1 MKEFF
6 TFTTERGD
14 TLNAYMVKPRG
25 FDPSQRYPVLL
36 TQYSGPGSQSVRD
49 RWSLDWEDAL
59 ADKGYIVVCADGRG
73 TGFRGE
79 KFKKLTYGRLGA
91 LEVEDQLSTARHM
104 AAQPWVD
111 PARIGI
117 YGWSYGGFM
126 ALSCAMKGLGLFKMA
141 IAVAPVTS
149 WRYYDTIYTEIYNNL
164 PQYNAAGYDDN
175 SPINFARML
184 DDRRTRLLIIHG
196 TADDNVHFQNTV
208 EMTRAL
214 NRAGKQYDMMVY
226 PDQNH
231 SMLPDATAHIRQ
243 KDDRLHSEEFM
254 TYTLQHETP
263 VGPVT
268 ITATG
273 EAVTQIRFGTTV
285 PEGSAAVPET
295 AATPLLL
302 KAAAQLREYFAGTRR
317 DFSLPLAPAG
327 TPFQQSVWQALQTI
341 PYGETRTYGHIA
353 MQIGHNKSF
362 RAVGMANNRNPI
374 VIVIPCHRVLGY
386 DGKLTGYAGGLDI
399 KERLLALEKRR

>member
-1 MKEFF
+1 MK
-6 TFTTERGD
+6 
-14 TLNAYMVKPRG
+14 
-25 FDPSQRYPVLL
+25 
-36 TQYSGPGSQSVRD
+36 
-49 RWSLDWEDAL
+49 
-59 ADKGYIVVCADGRG
+59 
-73 TGFRGE
+73 
-79 KFKKLTYGRLGA
+79 
-91 LEVEDQLSTARHM
+91 
-104 AAQPWVD
+104 
-111 PARIGI
+111 
-117 YGWSYGGFM
+117 
-126 ALSCAMKGLGLFKMA
+126 
-141 IAVAPVTS
+141 
-149 WRYYDTIYTEIYNNL
+149 
-164 PQYNAAGYDDN
+164 
-175 SPINFARML
+175 
-184 DDRRTRLLIIHG
+184 
-196 TADDNVHFQNTV
+196 
-208 EMTRAL
+208 
-214 NRAGKQYDMMVY
+214 
-226 PDQNH
+226 
-231 SMLPDATAHIRQ
+231 
-243 KDDRLHSEEFM
+243 
-254 TYTLQHETP
+254 YTLHHETP

-341 PYGETRTYGHIA
+341 PYSETRTYGHIA

>member
-1 MKEFF
+1 
-6 TFTTERGD
+6 
-14 TLNAYMVKPRG
+14 
-25 FDPSQRYPVLL
+25 
-36 TQYSGPGSQSVRD
+36 
-49 RWSLDWEDAL
+49 
-59 ADKGYIVVCADGRG
+59 
-73 TGFRGE
+73 
-79 KFKKLTYGRLGA
+79 
-91 LEVEDQLSTARHM
+91 
-104 AAQPWVD
+104 
-111 PARIGI
+111 
-117 YGWSYGGFM
+117 
-126 ALSCAMKGLGLFKMA
+126 
-141 IAVAPVTS
+141 
-149 WRYYDTIYTEIYNNL
+149 
-164 PQYNAAGYDDN
+164 
-175 SPINFARML
+175 
-184 DDRRTRLLIIHG
+184 
-196 TADDNVHFQNTV
+196 
-208 EMTRAL
+208 
-214 NRAGKQYDMMVY
+214 
-226 PDQNH
+226 
-231 SMLPDATAHIRQ
+231 
-243 KDDRLHSEEFM
+243 M

-374 VIVIPCHRVLGY
+374 VIVIPCTASWATTASSRATPEGSTSRNGCSPWKSGDNAPRRQARKPQSHPHEKMRGTVSRAPHLHIPPGQSPNA
-386 DGKLTGYAGGLDI
+386 K
-399 KERLLALEKRR
+399 ALMPS